1 MSKILAKYEIWT
13 NKKPYDFLQEIA
25 ERHKVLRKQAG
36 YSQSELARRSGV
48 SLGSLK
54 RFESTGQISLESL
67 LKLTELLN
75 RLDDFDLILKPIEN
89 FDEIEKLFSDK
100 IRKA

>member
-1 MSKILAKYEIWT
+1 MRYSLT
-13 NKKPYDFLQEIA
+13 KKPFDYLEEIA
-25 ERHKVLRKQAG
+25 QRHRALRKQAG

-67 LKLTELLN
+67 LKLADLLQ
-75 RLDDFDLILKPIEN
+75 RLSDFDQVFKP
-89 FDEIEKLFSDK
+89 FDNLEAVEKLFSDK
-100 IRKA
+100 TRG